1 MCAVDCVDF
10 PFVQILIPDLERPG
24 KLTWNTSLN
33 SEKLHGP
40 GLHYECAWSI
50 LSNDIVHFSG
60 PWLPG
65 DWNDISI
72 FRAELKDKLDD
83 NERII
88 RDKGLKGEA
97 PEKVI
102 CLNSMEVFGDLELT
116 AWCQRIE
123 GRFETG
129 FNRIKRFNCTKSK
142 LKCKGDPGVKWDKH
156 EMMITACV
164 VITQIEQEL
173 GIKVLYDTETDGY
186 EYETYERK

>member
-33 SEKLHGP
+33 SEKLCGP
-40 GLHYECAWSI
+40 GLCYECAWSI
-50 LSNDIVHFSG
+50 IPNDIVHLSG

-65 DWNDISI
+65 DWNDI
-72 FRAELKDKLDD
+72 
-83 NERII
+83 
-88 RDKGLKGEA
+88 
-97 PEKVI
+97 
-102 CLNSMEVFGDLELT
+102 
-116 AWCQRIE
+116 
-123 GRFETG
+123 ETG

-142 LKCKGDPGVKWDKH
+142 LKCKGDPGEKWDKH

-186 EYETYERK
+186 EYETYERKIMYATVILC